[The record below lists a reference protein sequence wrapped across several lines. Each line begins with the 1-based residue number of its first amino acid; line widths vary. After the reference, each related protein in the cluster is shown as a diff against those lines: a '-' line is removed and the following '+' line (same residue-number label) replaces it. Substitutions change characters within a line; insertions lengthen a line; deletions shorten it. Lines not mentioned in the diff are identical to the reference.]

1 MAYDMNVFIGIGR
14 LVNDPELRDLGG
26 TKVCRFRIA
35 INRSYN
41 DRNGNPVEATTFI
54 TVSTWGKQAE
64 TCYKFLRKGRRVA
77 INGELRSSN
86 WEDQGGNK
94 RTSYEISARSVQ
106 FLDAKGVADSE
117 IPGQEIDTDFSDVD
131 TDNLFPPV
139 DENPF

>member
-14 LVNDPELRDLGG
+14 LVNDPEIRDVGG

-54 TVSTWGKQAE
+54 TVSTWGRQAE
-64 TCYKFLRKGRRVA
+64 TCYKFLKKGRRVA

-106 FLDAKGVADSE
+106 FLDAKSTAEPE
-117 IPGQEIDTDFSDVD
+117 IPGQEIDSDFSDVD

-139 DENPF
+139 EENPF